1 MGDLPQGKTWPR
13 GMTCFY
19 RRPAPRPATRERPG
33 PGYDRFY
40 EKTAPAGVRPAPGQ
54 RAVPQ
59 HGAVSVPVQY
69 ILESTVTSLR
79 AWNFLMETCI
89 SSARS
94 RNRDYDE
101 PCREPM
107 SRNKKRKQRSA
118 DINEE
123 VREYSKVPRFDKL
136 GTESEEDLSWK
147 NLQLILSLQDKNISL
162 LKKVDLAFDYV
173 KSSNIKEM
181 DDIGRC
187 SQVMDTSRT
196 IVFLNN
202 WVQSVLIY
210 SEKKMRREENEPEFE
225 TSGSFLD
232 HRCWKIL
239 HFCLEESKTLHLS
252 LTCSKDFLRV
262 IHSVAT
268 NASFRVNDTSLCS
281 EGTLSGEQLQF
292 YDIVLDC
299 ISLVF
304 SFHGGVANENLDLW
318 ILLMDKVLE
327 LILKI
332 ITDQLEGSKLGNF
345 IVQLSCYLFEPFAK
359 FLRVHPTRK
368 TGFHNFIDKLLEP
381 LLHLLH
387 VLHSSSCGSNSEW
400 RTNLSN
406 LVEEV
411 LSQGLFHPTHI
422 DGFLSLQST
431 VRYKNS
437 SDATVKDEKLVN
449 KSYHRH
455 LFDKVEKIIDK
466 KNGLALIGLG
476 ELLHLFVSCVTKHKG
491 ASVSGGGSRQS
502 DFSSSG
508 QVLNNSSQSRTV
520 TSKKIP
526 VCRSIDAE
534 LRKSTFD
541 YFVQILEYLLADL
554 NRNIQP
560 DGEVSTLFNVSST
573 LRSINSLLASC
584 ICDKLYVRTEDT
596 SEGARNF
603 LRSTYGII
611 MSFSAKLA
619 HQKSLSFGSD
629 EKSYRELFVSVR
641 KELIVAVHLL
651 LNIEYEVVGDDLE
664 SLWAMVFSSVSCCYS
679 SMDVLGQSLLSSE
692 ILSLGCRLIDLYS
705 ELRQVDSSIFALCRA
720 ARHSLSLVGDGELYT
735 PSDSCSFYSSSLSML
750 FCSLEFRLS
759 LSNAIKAIPE
769 GQASG
774 FIHQLSSDIMES
786 LEWVKLGHQFAGLV
800 KTENFN
806 QRSCDSLKFHLR
818 AELLG
823 KVLCE
828 AYIIMLDSITV
839 TSGNSYL
846 VGVSLKNLIEIIRP
860 SLSSLVSL
868 QPDCTKEFSISIE
881 GRTLSKSSGCDN
893 ESMCWVLVV
902 LLRLV
907 LSCKSL
913 FRQAISLMPPD
924 ASKKMSVVIGDSFTP
939 HSGRDWLDMTGSA
952 DKGFFSWIL
961 QPSATLL
968 EVIHSISDICIQ
980 DSVVLCSPLVY
991 VLNVMALQRLVDL
1004 NRLIKTSEYMLQ
1016 WNQTQ
1021 GQTELKEDAGL
1032 SSHHKRIRK
1041 WRKCV
1046 TKMKKEAVGLTKCI
1060 VGFFSSIAEDQII
1073 TPSLDGGIDDTLMQ
1087 GLHHNNAL
1095 NFAVGSLDEKLLPTA
1110 LWWIICQNVD
1120 IWCLHAAK
1128 KDLKNFVTF
1137 LIRASLSCINDN
1149 DGQFRM
1155 QNMNKPGHLKKVT
1168 AHQIALEFLSDTI
1181 SFEQRFVR
1189 RYMASRFCRILQ
1201 KSVSSLF
1208 DISGVDFSKSPD
1220 WVEIISAVESFS
1232 DVQIGGFP
1240 WTKPNMVPAE
1250 SCNKHIDVEF
1260 ATCQRLLTLLMR
1272 MPEEYFSLKSSSLYI
1287 TYILNLERLLVG
1299 SLLGWHNASCSHNPY
1314 QIFRLF
1320 VTCRRVLQILA
1331 VAASKKNVNGSVSPQ
1346 TSKLREYSFPLPW
1359 LLKSLTA
1366 LIGFQRAMPEDIAV
1380 EAKVATFSLLDQ
1392 TSNLLLTV
1400 SRDQFERSISSLV
1413 PAGKLDGER
1422 QILDRCAEEPD
1433 LSECKVQLNPK
1444 EDAWQSVLQL
1454 AEALKEHLQKNLTT
1468 FMDASPDKKVEC
1480 LAGFQDL
1487 NKLSSIIACFQGL
1500 LWGLASTLAVKN
1512 AVNSNFK
1519 IKCSSYNAELMTIIK
1534 SCIDT
1539 CLSFTTFFVKA
1550 LFLEDDPTLCM
1561 SACGGNALEA
1571 RESSS
1576 GHYDGLTDASNE
1588 GCPTEEMIH
1597 SDKNSDLR
1605 KCSLKRK
1612 SCTAI
1617 PDLEA
1622 FLAEVQQRKLCL
1634 KKSLLLQV
1642 FRGEDAEAAF
1652 FLRQMFIA
1660 CSAILRLNLQID
1672 LTSIS
1677 WSIFPI
1683 MVDISQFLLMD
1694 FSRSEMPNQF
1704 AYFWLDGVVKFIE
1717 ELGSYFPQ
1725 FDPSLSRDFYVN
1737 LIGLHLRVIGKC
1749 ISLQGKEAKLASQ
1762 ETGSRTKNLAH
1773 HVQSCF
1779 SWERSRLGQF
1789 KERMRMSFI
1798 TYIKKSSEL
1807 HLLSSIQ
1814 VVERALVGV
1823 QEGMMTN
1830 YEIVCG
1836 ISDGA
1841 VSSVVAAGI
1850 DVLDLILEFVT
1861 GPRRLNMIKRHI
1873 QSLVACLFNV
1883 VLHLQGPNIFY
1894 GYADSV
1900 KACERPDSGSVILMC
1915 IEVLTKIS
1923 GKPSF
1928 FQIDA
1933 CHIAQ
1938 SLRVPG
1944 ALFQYFLQLQ
1954 ISEAPIKPAFGTNTS
1969 NSAVDR
1975 KFSVELYAACCRM
1988 LCNALKHHKS
1998 ETWQCIALLED
2009 SVSVLLHCLEIVNID
2024 HVAEREFFAWEV
2036 QEAVK
2041 CAGSLRRVYEEVRQ
2055 QKDVFGRCSF
2065 QFLSRYIWVYCGF
2078 GPARNGIIREVDE
2091 ALKPGVYAL
2100 IDSCSADDLQLLHTV
2115 FGEGPCRTSLAALQH
2130 DYKINF
2136 QFEGKV

>member
-1 MGDLPQGKTWPR
+1 
-13 GMTCFY
+13 
-19 RRPAPRPATRERPG
+19 
-33 PGYDRFY
+33 
-40 EKTAPAGVRPAPGQ
+40 
-54 RAVPQ
+54 
-59 HGAVSVPVQY
+59 
-69 ILESTVTSLR
+69 
-79 AWNFLMETCI
+79 MEACI
-89 SSARS
+89 SPSRS
-94 RNRDYDE
+94 RNRDYDG
-101 PCREPM
+101 PCREPV
-107 SRNKKRKQRSA
+107 SLNKKRKQRSA
-118 DINEE
+118 DTTEE
-123 VREYSKVPRFDKL
+123 VRECSKVPRFDQSA
-136 GTESEEDLSWK
+136 TESKEGLPWK
-147 NLQLILSLQDKNISL
+147 NLPLIFSLQDKNISL

-173 KSSNIKEM
+173 KSSNIQEM

-225 TSGSFLD
+225 SSGSFLD

-268 NASFRVNDTSLCS
+268 NASYRVNDTSLCS

-332 ITDQLEGSKLGNF
+332 ITDQLDGSKLGNF

-400 RTNLSN
+400 ITNLSN

-455 LFDKVEKIIDK
+455 LFDKVEKIVDK

-502 DFSSSG
+502 DLSSFD
-508 QVLNNSSQSRTV
+508 QVLNNSSQIRTV

-526 VCRSIDAE
+526 VRRSIDAE

-554 NRNIQP
+554 NKNIQP

-596 SEGARNF
+596 SEGASRNF
-603 LRSTYGII
+603 LRSTYAIL

-619 HQKSLSFGSD
+619 HQKPLSFGSD

-641 KELIVAVHLL
+641 KELIVAVHHL

-720 ARHSLSLVGDGELYT
+720 ARHSSSLVGDGELYT
-735 PSDSCSFYSSSLSML
+735 PSDSCSFYPSSLSML

-774 FIHQLSSDIMES
+774 FIRQLSSDIMES
-786 LEWVKLGHQFAGLV
+786 LEWVKLGHQFAGLG

-868 QPDCTKEFSISIE
+868 QPDSTKEFSISIE
-881 GRTLSKSSGCDN
+881 GRTLSKSSGCDS

-991 VLNVMALQRLVDL
+991 VLNAMALQRLVDL

-1016 WNQTQ
+1016 WNQTR
-1021 GQTELKEDAGL
+1021 GQTNLKEDADL
-1032 SSHHKRIRK
+1032 SSPHKRIRK

-1060 VGFFSSIAEDQII
+1060 MGFFSSIAEDQIFN
-1073 TPSLDGGIDDTLMQ
+1073 PSDDGGIDDTLIQ

-1095 NFAVGSLDEKLLPTA
+1095 NFSVGSLDEKLLPTA

-1120 IWCLHAAK
+1120 IWCPHAAK

-1137 LIRASLSCINDN
+1137 LIRASLSCKNDN

-1168 AHQIALEFLSDTI
+1168 APQIALEFLSNTV

-1272 MPEEYFSLKSSSLYI
+1272 MPDEYFSLKSSSLYI

-1299 SLLGWHNASCSHNPY
+1299 SLLGWHNASCFHNPY

-1346 TSKLREYSFPLPW
+1346 TSKLRECSFPLPW

-1366 LIGFQRAMPEDIAV
+1366 VIEFQRAMPEDIAV

-1413 PAGKLDGER
+1413 PAGKLDGEK
-1422 QILDRCAEEPD
+1422 QILDRCTEESD

-1500 LWGLASTLAVKN
+1500 LWGLASTLADKT
-1512 AVNSNFK
+1512 AVSSIFK

-1539 CLSFTTFFVKA
+1539 CLNFTTFCVKA

-1588 GCPTEEMIH
+1588 GCPTKEIIH

-1605 KCSLKRK
+1605 KCNLKRK

-1617 PDLEA
+1617 PDLEG
-1622 FLAEVQQRKLCL
+1622 FLSEVQQRKLCL

-1677 WSIFPI
+1677 WSVFPVV
-1683 MVDISQFLLMD
+1683 VDISQFLLME

-1725 FDPSLSRDFYVN
+1725 FDPSLSRDLYVN

-1807 HLLSSIQ
+1807 HLLSSIHS
-1814 VVERALVGV
+1814 VERALVGV

-1883 VLHLQGPNIFY
+1883 ILHLQGPNIFY
-1894 GYADSV
+1894 GYADSI
-1900 KACERPDSGSVILMC
+1900 KACERPDSGS
-1915 IEVLTKIS
+1915 
-1923 GKPSF
+1923 
-1928 FQIDA
+1928 
-1933 CHIAQ
+1933 

-1975 KFSVELYAACCRM
+1975 KFSVELYAACCP
-1988 LCNALKHHKS
+1988 
-1998 ETWQCIALLED
+1998 LLED

-2024 HVAEREFFAWEV
+2024 HVAGREFLH
-2036 QEAVK
+2036 
-2041 CAGSLRRVYEEVRQ
+2041 G
-2055 QKDVFGRCSF
+2055 
-2065 QFLSRYIWVYCGF
+2065 
-2078 GPARNGIIREVDE
+2078 REVDE

-2115 FGEGPCRTSLAALQH
+2115 FGEGPCRTSLAGLQH